1 MFRRSQFA
9 VALLLFTATAA
20 SARAVTVDD
29 LIARNIKARGGIEKI
44 RAIQSL
50 RTSGKM
56 FIGEGSYSVE
66 ASYTQM
72 IRRPGM
78 FRGEVGLQ
86 GLTSVGAY
94 DGSVGWQVQ
103 PFGGRLD
110 PEKLS
115 ADDVKGFQLLA
126 DLDGPLVDYQAKG
139 NKVEYLGTEDVDGTD
154 AHKLKVTL
162 KDGDIVTIYLDPD
175 YFLQIRMTVQS
186 RDPRRRVRGGGRP
199 GQLRTGQRRDAAVLH
214 RVRRQGSAQDDEDH
228 DREGRDQR
236 AAGLEALPFSGRARR
251 REQVDSGRESA

>member
-1 MFRRSQFA
+1 MVKRIPL
-9 VALLLFTATAA
+9 VLTLLLCAAT
-20 SARAVTVDD
+20 SARAVTVDE

-72 IRRPGM
+72 IKRPGM

-115 ADDVKGFQLLA
+115 ADDVKGFKLQA

-139 NKVEYLGTEDVDGTD
+139 NRVEYLGTEDVDGTD

-175 YFLQIRMTVQS
+175 YFLQIRVTVQS
-186 RDPRRRVRGGGRP
+186 LVRG
-199 GQLRTGQRRDAAVLH
+199 VEY
-214 RVRRQGSAQDDEDH
+214 VEEDDLGNYEQVN
-228 DREGRDQR
+228 GVM
-236 AAGLEALPFSGRARR
+236 LPFSI
-251 REQVDSGRESA
+251 ESGAKGQPKTTKITIEKAEINVPLDAKLFRFPAAPAAVSK

>member
-20 SARAVTVDD
+20 SARAATVDD

-186 RDPRRRVRGGGRP
+186 RIRG
-199 GQLRTGQRRDAAVLH
+199 VEY
-214 RVRRQGSAQDDEDH
+214 VEEDDLGNYEQVN
-228 DREGRDQR
+228 GVM
-236 AAGLEALPFSGRARR
+236 LPFSIESGAKGQPKTTKITI
-251 REQVDSGRESA
+251 EKAEINVPLDSKLFRFPAAPAAVNK